1 MTICLVT
8 APTVTEFRGP
18 EELSSSSVEWAA
30 SRPQL
35 GILSLAAELQ
45 NRGDDFRIVN
55 LNRVYCDYS
64 KVARDADSDDFAEV
78 AAREIGVQAADVYG
92 FGSICSSYPLTLRIA
107 QAVKAIRPASAIL
120 LGGPQASVVDVHT
133 LAVFP
138 FIDFVLRGEAER
150 SLPALIDQFDG
161 KLPLD
166 RVPGLTYR
174 VGTQPRRNADAKP
187 IEDLDDLPTPAY
199 HLTGELQGAT
209 MAALELGRGCPYACT
224 FCSTNDFFRRNF
236 RLRSPQ
242 RLLLDM
248 RWIAAEYGIRE
259 FDLVH
264 DMFTI
269 DRRRVAAFCEAMI
282 GSGEQF
288 TWSCSARTDCVDAEL
303 LEMMA
308 RGGCTGIFYGVEVG
322 SPRMQRIINKNLD
335 PQRARDVI
343 DHTERLGMH
352 STVSLITGFPE
363 ETWEDLRQTVRIYMH
378 SARCPHSSPQLNILA
393 PLAETPIHSK
403 HKKTIVLDELC
414 SDMSHQGRSQN
425 EADLKLIRDYP
436 DIFPNFYLLPVPHLD
451 RTCIL
456 ELREFV
462 LNALER
468 FRWLMIA
475 IDQSTTG
482 IEDFF
487 IEWREHRMVL
497 RRGMKGP
504 DLRHYYRTSE
514 FCTDFQAFLRRHSAA
529 RHPAVEALLDF
540 EDAVRESDWADKSET
555 ASGSLVAPGCGLR
568 WSDIS
573 AKKGGTILI
582 ESPHDLQA
590 VIQGLRLGSEWV
602 ASRGRRFY
610 VRREVSAGIDGVE
623 RISDWL
629 ACVLRNSD
637 GRHSIK
643 EIVQQLACDITEVRE
658 SLRDYVF
665 VRLLQ
670 GAHAKGFIEIYR
682 PCPEKGLTRALT
694 ASNTL
699 LAQEANFGGQ
709 GRASKESTRA

>member
-1 MTICLVT
+1 MNVCLVT

-18 EELSSSSVEWAA
+18 EELSSSSVKRAA
-30 SRPQL
+30 CHPQL
-35 GILSLAAELQ
+35 GILSLAAVLQ

-64 KVARDADSDDFAEV
+64 KAARDTHPDDFAEV
-78 AAREIGVQAADVYG
+78 AALEIGVQAADLYG

-107 QAVKAIRPASAIL
+107 QALKAIRPTSAIV
-120 LGGPQASVVDVHT
+120 LGGPQASVVDAHT
-133 LAVFP
+133 LAAFP

-150 SLPALIDQFDG
+150 SLPALIEQLKGERLLDQ
-161 KLPLD
+161 
-166 RVPGLTYR
+166 VPGLTYR
-174 VGTQPRRNADAKP
+174 VGTQPRRNADAKS
-187 IEDLDDLPTPAY
+187 IENLDDLPTPAY

-248 RWIAAEYGIRE
+248 RGIAKEYGIRE

-282 GSGEQF
+282 GSGEHF
-288 TWSCSARTDCVDAEL
+288 TWSCSARTDCVDGEL

-335 PQRARDVI
+335 PQRAKDII
-343 DHTERLGMH
+343 DETERLGMR

-363 ETWEDLRQTVRIYMH
+363 ETWDDLRHTVRIYMH
-378 SARCPHSSPQLNILA
+378 SARCPRSSPQLNILA

-403 HKKTIVLDELC
+403 YKQKMVLSDLC
-414 SDMSHQGRSQN
+414 SDMSHQGQRQN
-425 EADLKLIRDYP
+425 DADVELIRNYP

-451 RTCIL
+451 RNCIL
-456 ELREFV
+456 ELREFA
-462 LNALER
+462 LNTLER
-468 FRWLMIA
+468 FRWLMVA

-487 IEWREHRMVL
+487 VEWRAHRIVL
-497 RRGMKGP
+497 RREIKGTA
-504 DLRHYYRTSE
+504 LRHYYRASE
-514 FCTDFQAFLRRHSAA
+514 FRTDFQIFVRQHSAA
-529 RHPAVEALLDF
+529 KHPAVRALLDF
-540 EDAVRESDWADKSET
+540 EDAIRESAFTDKSKT
-555 ASGSLVAPGCGLR
+555 PFGCLVSPRCGLR

-573 AKKGGTILI
+573 VKEERTILI
-582 ESPHDLQA
+582 ELSHDIQTI
-590 VIQGLRLGSEWV
+590 IQGLRFRRESVSSLG
-602 ASRGRRFY
+602 RHFY
-610 VRREVSAGIDGVE
+610 VMREVSDGINGVA
-623 RISDWL
+623 RISHWL
-629 ACVLRNSD
+629 ACALRHSD
-637 GRHSIK
+637 GHHSIR
-643 EIVQQLACDITEVRE
+643 EIVQQLARDIPEVNE
-658 SLRDYVF
+658 SLREYTF
-665 VRLLQ
+665 VRLLEE
-670 GAHAKGFIEIYR
+670 AHAKGFIEIFR
-682 PCPEKGLTRALT
+682 PCPE
-694 ASNTL
+694 
-699 LAQEANFGGQ
+699 E
-709 GRASKESTRA
+709 ESTRVPSAANALLAPKANS